1 MSAILLSS
9 QCDSIVTKT
18 CDALIPVVQKTFEA
32 GTNCCDV
39 NIAEAIGKS
48 LVLIFAICVIGF
60 LIWKLIDHI
69 ANGVEMLFKKDKEKE
84 ESERKQKAD
93 LLDKYLDFLKEQA
106 SKDDKLIQ
114 DYISVLAGLKESQN
128 KDADNAKITKILERQ
143 IEFLKTKG
151 FKSNANAE
159 NDYQRVLANLIVKS
173 QQNKMNEISPEE
185 LKDDL
190 KVNTSSNSNQT
201 NED

>member
-1 MSAILLSS
+1 MS
-9 QCDSIVTKT
+9 
-18 CDALIPVVQKTFEA
+18 
-32 GTNCCDV
+32 
-39 NIAEAIGKS
+39 
-48 LVLIFAICVIGF
+48 
-60 LIWKLIDHI
+60 WKRKEIENAKL
-69 ANGVEMLFKKDKEKE
+69 EREFKKDKEKE
-84 ESERKQKAD
+84 ESERKQKAE
-93 LLDKYLDFLKEQA
+93 LLNKYLDFLKEQA

-114 DYISVLAGLKESQN
+114 DYISVLAGLKESQ
-128 KDADNAKITKILERQ
+128 KKETDNAEITKILERQ

-151 FKSNANAE
+151 FKSNVNAE

>member
-18 CDALIPVVQKTFEA
+18 CDALIPVVQKTYEA

-84 ESERKQKAD
+84 ESERKQKAE
-93 LLDKYLDFLKEQA
+93 LLNKYLDFMKE
-106 SKDDKLIQ
+106 
-114 DYISVLAGLKESQN
+114 V
-128 KDADNAKITKILERQ
+128 
-143 IEFLKTKG
+143 
-151 FKSNANAE
+151 NAE

-173 QQNKMNEISPEE
+173 QHNKMNEISPEE

-201 NED
+201 NEN